1 MEKCIKNEKEEN
13 EKKVTK
19 CVFACVRVCGR
30 EREGGEGRGEK
41 AKAQFVLEIREKK
54 CLSKVP
60 HMMFK
65 M

>member
-30 EREGGEGRGEK
+30 ERGGGGKGGEGK
-41 AKAQFVLEIREKK
+41 STICIRNTRKK
-54 CLSKVP
+54 MP
-60 HMMFK
+60 FK
-65 M
+65 STTYDV